1 MKKNLKQVRH
11 CIEWFLIKCIK
22 FGAPIIPRTLIVE
35 LSKFIGRLAFVFDNR
50 GRLTGM
56 ANAKCAID
64 SNEITSYKTRQIIIK
79 SYEFFSRSAIDLFW
93 GRNLN
98 KNNYSDFIQFEFEDK
113 DAHERATKQGA
124 IWITPHY
131 GNFEWLSLAMGFRGT
146 PLTVIAQDFRN
157 PLLTNIF
164 KTAREH
170 SGNEIISSKKAVIK
184 LLKTLKRGGNTALL
198 TDLNVKPSRDAIPI
212 KCFSKITSVT
222 RLHVFLHQ
230 KTGLPII
237 PAISLPCSDGSY
249 LMKILKPIELS
260 STSTEKQ
267 IAQKCWDVFIPF
279 MSQFPE
285 PWLWMYRHWRY
296 LPQKEDSE
304 SYPFYAESSEKFEVW
319 LRENS

>member
-1 MKKNLKQVRH
+1 MLQNQKFLNNLTFIILIFSLVWLKE
-11 CIEWFLIKCIK
+11 INFL
-22 FGAPIIPRTLIVE
+22 FYDSTESPDFAE
-35 LSKFIGRLAFVFDNR
+35 YFVYFDHF
-50 GRLTGM
+50 
-56 ANAKCAID
+56 AN
-64 SNEITSYKTRQIIIK
+64 
-79 SYEFFSRSAIDLFW
+79 
-93 GRNLN
+93 
-98 KNNYSDFIQFEFEDK
+98 SD
-113 DAHERATKQGA
+113 
-124 IWITPHY
+124 
-131 GNFEWLSLAMGFRGT
+131 
-146 PLTVIAQDFRN
+146 
-157 PLLTNIF
+157 F

-296 LPQKEDSE
+296 LPQKEDNE
-304 SYPFYAESSEKFEVW
+304 SYPFYAESSEKFELW